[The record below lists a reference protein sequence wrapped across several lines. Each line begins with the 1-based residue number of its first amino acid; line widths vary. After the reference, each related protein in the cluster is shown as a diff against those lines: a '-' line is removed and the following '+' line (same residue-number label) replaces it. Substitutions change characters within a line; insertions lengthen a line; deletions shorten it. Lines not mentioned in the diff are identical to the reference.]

1 MIAVR
6 LSVQCVARA
15 SPGAGHP
22 PHRPAPPARGARL
35 PVAVPFTAFA
45 PSEPPAVP
53 AHNEAKGERVIG
65 LLTDLLEAQ
74 VRRAVLPATPTG
86 AAAAGADRKP

>member
-6 LSVQCVARA
+6 YSVQCVARA

-22 PHRPAPPARGARL
+22 PHRPPPPARGARL
-35 PVAVPFTAFA
+35 PVAVPFTSFA

-53 AHNEAKGERVIG
+53 VVHHEAKGERVIG

-74 VRRAVLPATPTG
+74 VRRAALPATHSHRRRRSG
-86 AAAAGADRKP
+86 R